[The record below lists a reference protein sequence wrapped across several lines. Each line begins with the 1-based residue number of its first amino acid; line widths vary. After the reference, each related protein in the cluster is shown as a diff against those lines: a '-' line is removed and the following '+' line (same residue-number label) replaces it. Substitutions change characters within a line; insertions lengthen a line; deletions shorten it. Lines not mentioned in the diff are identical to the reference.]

1 MDSVKQPPRPH
12 GDGDDTGGIGV
23 PPDFEAAL
31 LSLRGHR
38 LRPELHLEEVPPPTR
53 IAPYAL
59 ALTGEVNRT
68 REPEDL
74 LGSGRFV
81 VLYDPEGQEAW
92 NGTFRVIVMA
102 RARMEPEVAQDPLLG
117 EVGWAWLT
125 DGLVECGADHH
136 SLSGTVTRVLSE
148 TFGGLELRGG
158 EVEIEVRASWTPG
171 STDLGPHLRAWAL
184 LLSQVSGLPPVPDN
198 VSVLSRRR

>member
-1 MDSVKQPPRPH
+1 M
-12 GDGDDTGGIGV
+12 
-23 PPDFEAAL
+23 

-38 LRPELHLEEVPPPTR
+38 MRPELHLEEVPAPTR

-68 REPEDL
+68 RDPDDM

-92 NGTFRVIVMA
+92 NGEFRVIMMA
-102 RARMEPEVAQDPLLG
+102 RATMEPEVGADPLLG
-117 EVGWAWLT
+117 EVGWSWLT
-125 DGLVECGADHH
+125 EALTEYEAAHH

-148 TFGGLELRGG
+148 SFGGLQLRDG

-171 STDLGPHLRAWAL
+171 STDLAPHLRTWAL
-184 LLSQVSGLPPVPDN
+184 VMAHACGLPPIPDN
-198 VSVLSRRR
+198 VSMLSRRR

>member
-1 MDSVKQPPRPH
+1 MDSVKQPPRPGEAGH
-12 GDGDDTGGIGV
+12 PAT

-38 LRPELHLEEVPPPTR
+38 LRPELHLEEVPAPTR

-68 REPEDL
+68 RDPDDL

-81 VLYDPEGQEAW
+81 VLYDPEGQDAW
-92 NGTFRVIVMA
+92 NGDFRAIIMG
-102 RARMEPEVAQDPLLG
+102 RARMEPEVAQDPMLG

-125 DGLVECGADHH
+125 DALAECGAEYH

-171 STDLGPHLRAWAL
+171 TTDLGPHLRAWAL
-184 LLSQVSGLPPVPDN
+184 LLSQVSGLPPIPDN
-198 VSVLSRRR
+198 VSPLGRRR

>member
-1 MDSVKQPPRPH
+1 MDSVQQPPRAP
-12 GDGDDTGGIGV
+12 GEGRDVTLP
-23 PPDFEAAL
+23 PPDFQAAL

-38 LRPELHLEEVPPPTR
+38 MRPELHLEEVPAPTR

-68 REPEDL
+68 RDPDDL

-81 VLYDPEGQEAW
+81 VLYDPAGQEAW
-92 NGTFRVIVMA
+92 NGEFRVIVMG
-102 RARMEPEVAQDPLLG
+102 RAQLEPELGQDPMLG

-125 DGLVECGADHH
+125 DALAESDAEYH

-148 TFGGLELRGG
+148 TFGGLELRSG
-158 EVEIEVRASWTPG
+158 EVEIEVRASWSPG
-171 STDLGPHLRAWAL
+171 STDLAPHLRAWAL
-184 LLSQVSGLPPVPDN
+184 LLSQVSGLPPMPDN
-198 VSVLSRRR
+198 VSPLSRRR